1 MRLFGGDFNGDG
13 RDDLAA
19 NYGYDEGT
27 VKMITW
33 VAKPDGTFNEPLH
46 GAEKTTGWTYDSM
59 RVFGH

>member
-19 NYGYDEGT
+19 NYGYDDGT

-33 VAKPDGTFNEPLH
+33 VAKADGTFNEPLH
-46 GAEKTTGWTYDSM
+46 GAEKTSGWAYNSM
-59 RVFGH
+59 RVFGR